1 VAESSSACRAAFL
14 DSNSIICDISISS
27 HSTTV
32 VKLDLRTFF
41 CRRTTLVHF
50 FSKSPSY
57 FLLVA
62 ASKLSPIFSSSR
74 NAAALLGRFE
84 EERYAIIDLCL
95 VPVSQSAAWAWAKFV
110 LQLLGLP
117 RRQDL
122 AHGDRGSRYMKLEV
136 TLFTSF
142 FQGDAPGRQLSKV
155 VPPMFILELATRIL
169 CAGNPLIVVGAEILT
184 LLIR

>member
-1 VAESSSACRAAFL
+1 MM
-14 DSNSIICDISISS
+14 
-27 HSTTV
+27 
-32 VKLDLRTFF
+32 
-41 CRRTTLVHF
+41 
-50 FSKSPSY
+50 
-57 FLLVA
+57 
-62 ASKLSPIFSSSR
+62 
-74 NAAALLGRFE
+74 
-84 EERYAIIDLCL
+84 DLCL
-95 VPVSQSAAWAWAKFV
+95 LSNQWLLRDFRGRC
-110 LQLLGLP
+110 LQLFGLP